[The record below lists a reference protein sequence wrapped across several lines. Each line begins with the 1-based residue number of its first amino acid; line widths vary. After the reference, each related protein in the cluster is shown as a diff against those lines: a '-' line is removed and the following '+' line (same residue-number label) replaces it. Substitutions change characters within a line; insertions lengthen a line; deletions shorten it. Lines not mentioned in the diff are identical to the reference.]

1 MADHPGALKARRYLI
16 SDEARAAAVE
26 RQHGLGKA
34 TARER
39 IAYLLDVGTFAEY
52 GGFGLPVEETGPE
65 ATSLADG
72 VVTGTGMVDGRPVS
86 IVSFDYMV
94 SGGSQAAIGD
104 LKVEQAIETSLRHG
118 IPLVLL
124 MEGGGHRISEGL
136 DSRDYAW
143 GGHGFFQGFA
153 ALSGYAPM
161 VTAILGP
168 SFGGPTNFAAL
179 SDYVVAVRG
188 TSSMGMGGP
197 ALVEA
202 ATGEKIDK
210 ETLGGADLQGSLGV
224 VDYVAASE
232 REALDSL
239 RAVLGY
245 LPSNCEQEPPR
256 VRSDIRADPAAAKL
270 DTLVPLDM
278 SEAYDVVPAVRGIA
292 DAESVLEIKPT
303 YAPNIV
309 TALARIDGRPVGIL
323 ANQPMHLS
331 GALDSPACEKAA
343 HFVAWCDAFGL
354 PLIFLAD
361 VPGFL
366 VGTGSTITQL
376 PRRSGRLLYELG
388 IATVPRISV
397 VMRKGYGGGYV
408 AMGGG
413 RSFDPDL
420 AVAWPTAEVCAMSIE
435 GAIDVAYRRDYTAAE
450 DPQARRRELIA
461 EVRDRVGALRAAEG
475 FGLDDVIEPSETR
488 ARIAHV
494 LAIARRRTNA
504 RASRIRPI
512 SPI

>member
-1 MADHPGALKARRYLI
+1 MADHPGALQTRRLII
-16 SDEARAAAVE
+16 SDAARTASVD
-26 RQHGLGKA
+26 RQHDLGKA

-39 IAYLLDVGTFAEY
+39 IDYLLDAGTFAEY
-52 GGFGLPVEETGPE
+52 GGFGLPVEETGPD

-72 VVTGTGMVDGRPVS
+72 VVTGTGIVDGRPVS
-86 IVSFDYMV
+86 VVSFDYMV
-94 SGGSQAAIGD
+94 SGGSQAAVGG
-104 LKVEQAIETSLRHG
+104 LKVQHAIQTSLRYG

-153 ALSGYAPM
+153 DLSGYVPM

-245 LPSNCEQEPPR
+245 LPTNCEQAPPR
-256 VRSDIRADPAAAKL
+256 IRSDIRPDPASGTL
-270 DTLVPLDM
+270 DTLVPLNM
-278 SEAYDVVPAVRGIA
+278 SEAYDMRTAVRGVA
-292 DAESVLEIKPT
+292 DAESVFEIKPAF
-303 YAPNIV
+303 APNIV
-309 TALARIDGRPVGIL
+309 TALARVDGRPVGII
-323 ANQPMHLS
+323 ANQPLHLS
-331 GALDSPACEKAA
+331 GAMDSPACEKAA

-354 PLIFLAD
+354 PLVFLVD

-366 VGTGSTITQL
+366 VGTGSTTSQL

-388 IATVPRISV
+388 VATVPRISV
-397 VMRKGYGGGYV
+397 IMRKGYGGGYV
-408 AMGGG
+408 AMCGG
-413 RSFDPDL
+413 RSFDADL
-420 AVAWPTAEVCAMSIE
+420 AVAWPTAEICAMSIE
-435 GAIDVAYRRDYTAAE
+435 GAIDVAYRRDYAAAE
-450 DPQARRRELIA
+450 DPQARRAQLIA
-461 EVRDRVGALRAAEG
+461 EVRDRVGALRGAEG

-488 ARIAHV
+488 ARIMHT
-494 LAIARRRTNA
+494 LAISDRRTNGRVA
-504 RASRIRPI
+504 RFRSI